1 MFPEQSGGVCP
12 ARQVRQNVSPQ
23 VIGVDDLS
31 AKIREIVSSA
41 PDLKNLAVRG
51 ELQNLKKHTSG
62 HVYFTLVGQE
72 TRVAVVLFRS
82 NAASVVSW
90 PRDGDE
96 VLVTG
101 YVDVYAKTGSYQIYA
116 NRLLPIGIGAK
127 ERAKEELRAALER
140 EGIFDLRHKRP
151 IPRYPERVAVVTSP
165 TGAAIQDILKV
176 SIARAPFVDVIVIP
190 ALVQGVDAPP
200 QVAHALGLA
209 SQVQGLSCVILA
221 RGGGARDD
229 LSPFDDER
237 IVRAIRS
244 CPFPVVTGLGHE
256 IDNTLADLAADAA
269 LPTPSA
275 AAERVFPDSSKIVQ
289 ALERAGDSFSVGMSR
304 LIERC
309 ENNLDKRRDR
319 LLHMIDDRLYEEED
333 RLSGF
338 SEDLARDVGTM
349 IERGEAALATIAA
362 RLDALSPLAVLARGY
377 VICRDSA
384 GHVVHDAGSLACG
397 EEIGIQFRD
406 GAASAK
412 IEAVELTAPSAS

>member
-1 MFPEQSGGVCP
+1 MFPERSGGVP
-12 ARQVRQNVSPQ
+12 AVSPQ

-31 AKIREIVSSA
+31 VKIREVVAKA
-41 PDLKNLAVRG
+41 PDLRNLAIRG
-51 ELQNLKKHTSG
+51 ELQNLKRHTSG

-72 TRVAVVLFRS
+72 SRIAVVLFRS
-82 NAASVVSW
+82 NAVSVVSW

-116 NRLLPIGIGAK
+116 NRLLPIGVGAK

-140 EGIFDLRHKRP
+140 EGLFDLRHKRP

-176 SIARAPFVDVIVIP
+176 SIARAPFVDIIVIP

-200 QVAHALGLA
+200 QIAKALGA
-209 SQVQGLSCVILA
+209 VSQIPRLSCVILA

-256 IDNTLADLAADAA
+256 IDSTLADLAADAA

-275 AAERVFPDSSKIVQ
+275 AAEWAFPDASKIAQ
-289 ALERAGDSFSVGMSR
+289 ILERAGGSFAVVASH
-304 LIERC
+304 LIERR
-309 ENNLDKRRDR
+309 ENDLDKRRER
-319 LLHMIDDRLYEEED
+319 LLRMIEDRLYEEED
-333 RLSGF
+333 RLNRF
-338 SEDLARDVGTM
+338 SEDLTGETGTM

-377 VICRDSA
+377 AICRDTA
-384 GHVVHDAGSLACG
+384 GHVVHDAGSLG
-397 EEIGIQFRD
+397 RGDEIGLQFRD

-412 IEAVELTAPSAS
+412 IEAVELAAPSAP

>member
-1 MFPEQSGGVCP
+1 MFPDRPGG
-12 ARQVRQNVSPQ
+12 ARAASPQ
-23 VIGVDDLS
+23 IIGVDDLS
-31 AKIREIVSSA
+31 AKIRDVVAKA
-41 PDLKNLAVRG
+41 PDLRNIAVRG
-51 ELQNLKKHTSG
+51 ELQNLKRHTSG

-72 TRVAVVLFRS
+72 SRIAVVLFRS
-82 NAASVVSW
+82 NASSVVSW

-101 YVDVYAKTGSYQIYA
+101 YVDVYTKTGSYQIYA

-127 ERAKEELRAALER
+127 ERAKVELRAALER
-140 EGIFDLRHKRP
+140 EGLFDIRHKRP

-200 QVAHALGLA
+200 QVAKALGA
-209 SQVQGLSCVILA
+209 VSRISGLGCVILA

-256 IDNTLADLAADAA
+256 IDSTLADLAADAA

-275 AAERVFPDSSKIVQ
+275 AAERVFPDSSKIAQ
-289 ALERAGDSFSVGMSR
+289 ALDRAGSSFSVAASR
-304 LIERC
+304 LIERR
-309 ENNLDKRRDR
+309 ENDLDKRRER
-319 LLHMIDDRLYEEED
+319 LLRLMDDYLYEEED
-333 RLSGF
+333 RLGRLSA
-338 SEDLARDVGTM
+338 DLTGEIGTM

-377 VICRDSA
+377 AICRDSS
-384 GHVVHDAGSLACG
+384 GHVVHDAGSLGCG
-397 EEIGIQFRD
+397 DEVGIQFRD

-412 IEAVELTAPSAS
+412 IEAVELSAPSAP